1 MAHAE
6 IDGAW
11 EHEVTTALGR
21 LFVERLGPAIA
32 ADAARYCPQHTGAL
46 AASIEHHM
54 EGQDLIVSATGGAE
68 GRTYAAYVE
77 LGTGPHIIRPNGKQ
91 ALHWEGAAHPVR
103 EVHHP
108 GTRPRPFLR
117 PALYQQRG
125 E

>member
-1 MAHAE
+1 MAHVE

-11 EHEVTTALGR
+11 ENEVNTAVAR
-21 LFVERLGPAIA
+21 LFAERLGPAIA
-32 ADAARYCPQHTGAL
+32 ADAARYCPEDTGSL

-54 EGQDLIVSATGGAE
+54 EGPDLIVSATGGAE

-77 LGTGPHIIRPNGKQ
+77 LGTGPHIIRPTGKQ
-91 ALHWEGAAHPVR
+91 AMFWEGAAHPVR

-108 GTRPRPFLR
+108 GTRPQPFLR
-117 PALYQQRG
+117 PALFQQRG